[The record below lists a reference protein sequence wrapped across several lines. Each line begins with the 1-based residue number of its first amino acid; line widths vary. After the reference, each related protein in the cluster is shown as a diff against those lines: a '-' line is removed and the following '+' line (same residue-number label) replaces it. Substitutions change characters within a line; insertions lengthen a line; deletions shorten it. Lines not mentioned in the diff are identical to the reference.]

1 METQCTAENALYGK
15 DNLAVVKIDDIV
27 QHQSFK
33 IGFIL
38 SQTIYSANI
47 GRGLNAFNLI
57 QPTLENVDVKELAI
71 SHLFLQLD
79 KWKSVKIVRSCIQWF
94 GANPCKAYNVSNIV
108 CVCTVIQMMS

>member
-1 METQCTAENALYGK
+1 MDFSIPWQWCQSDRIGAALRVQNEQGAMETQCTAENALYGK

-57 QPTLENVDVKELAI
+57 
-71 SHLFLQLD
+71 
-79 KWKSVKIVRSCIQWF
+79 
-94 GANPCKAYNVSNIV
+94 
-108 CVCTVIQMMS
+108 